1 VDGESGLVLV
11 SGGASQIDIEAA
23 AVQVAQVARCIA
35 SVMATLAP
43 EDRIE
48 DVVLTLGQQVHM
60 LRPLEQA
67 PSVFVYV
74 VLKREAAKIG
84 VLRRQMKAIVADL
97 A

>member
-1 VDGESGLVLV
+1 
-11 SGGASQIDIEAA
+11 
-23 AVQVAQVARCIA
+23 
-35 SVMATLAP
+35 MATLAP